1 MITGMVRTSK
11 ALALRTAACVAGVDI
26 EFGKTDSKNMFQR
39 IDVLSSEFGA
49 RDILRR
55 YGVIVGRPIKGKHY
69 QESDRSLVGRP
80 KLVPSKETDKN

>member
-55 YGVIVGRPIKGKHY
+55 YGVIVGKPKVGK
-69 QESDRSLVGRP
+69 QFKESDSKMLRRP
-80 KLVPSKETDKN
+80 KLESSKATD